1 MSQNVP
7 LLRVNVKRIFVT
19 NNNIYVKKVVD
30 GSTGNVLWS
39 EQEELNLSVN
49 WINATRVLS
58 KNNRPLMY
66 FSIEGFDNVPSKYTI
81 SYKLYAKVN
90 SGDEY
95 TLKTSGTLNAPIHEA
110 ERFVPDQ
117 NRYYKLVADVTTNM
131 DDWAD
136 TSVESE
142 IFVDYIKAVS
152 PTWLFDTTYTNY
164 YVGEIV
170 ELNSLDIDDNY
181 RGFVISNWSSGI
193 TVDSQSYGMY
203 YVRMPSEPGY
213 AWVEAYCPG
222 DISYGIL
229 DSDVARNGVTVKS
242 IGNVVW
248 DSSNVYLLHNT
259 IRFTINNFPSGA
271 VSAKLYHVS
280 AVRDLDMF
288 AIAPWTLVSSSSFS
302 SVYDLELSVYNSGTH
317 VYPSDA
323 ILGAYFKLEVE
334 FYDSSGNVVAR
345 AEYGSPRKIGYCMNL
360 PESYNLYYNKN
371 EQYIIPQLESEFAA
385 NAVSYSG
392 TAKATN
398 AGSYYISANLVDT
411 EMWQWSDGSTSAKSF
426 NWKILPAYW
435 TANHETANDWLEI
448 KNGVIRI
455 RIYDYPNGAASN
467 VGPFSGT
474 YRLYQVGITNPVDN
488 GGFSVTPGDTGNIY
502 FDTSVVPIP
511 GASYYYEAT
520 VNAHGS
526 NYAQTSIKS
535 TSKELVSGGVH
546 TNVGGSITYL
556 FNYDS
561 TSSYGARFTFTKSA
575 TQSIYVVIQRKNIA
589 NGETSYSAW
598 REYHFMVGDGNKSW
612 TDKATMLIKKSDG
625 TWSASSSAWYY
636 KNGNSWGVEIGLD
649 TGCQYLVT
657 EIGADPSSSIYLL
670 CYNASTRLA
679 YNGSNQYAWNQSSAI
694 GSVTSGTKYATNVG
708 GYSCTITKSENAI
721 WADTMTRFDYVRSF
735 NWGIYGNWTG
745 GGNPKLIVGGDFG
758 SAWTNPVTGGT
769 YSKREVYGCIYD
781 YPNGTM
787 TTSKRVTGTIKLY
800 KDGSLLLEKAFTSAP
815 NASGN
820 VPIPTGHTV
829 TDSTYYAIIT
839 VNEANYMTGLTN
851 YRTDNFVHKHTWG
864 SPTYTSDGSSTHT
877 SREVCT
883 KCDAVR
889 TTTGIAHT
897 WDGNYTYSAS
907 HGSSTHARTDHC
919 TYCNQ
924 ARTVNKEHTSDG
936 TGYRF
941 KYNGNKTH
949 ERANVCKYCNK
960 RYNIV
965 TKNCTRPSGS
975 KKCKYC
981 DNNTSWH
988 S

>member
-19 NNNIYVKKVVD
+19 NNSIYVKKVVD
-30 GSTGNVLWS
+30 GLTGNVLWS
-39 EQEELNLSVN
+39 EQEELDLSVN

-66 FSIEGFDNVPSKYTI
+66 FSIEGFDNIPSKYTI

-90 SGDEY
+90 LGDEY
-95 TLKTSGTLNAPIHEA
+95 TLKMSGTINAPDHEA
-110 ERFVPDQ
+110 GRFVPDQ

-164 YVGEIV
+164 YVGEVV
-170 ELNSLDIDDNY
+170 ELNSLDIYDNY

-193 TVDSQSYGMY
+193 TVENDSYGTY
-203 YVRMPSEPGY
+203 YVKMPSEPGY

-229 DSDVARNGVTVKS
+229 DSDVARNGVTVKR
-242 IGNVVW
+242 IGNIVW
-248 DSSNVYLLHNT
+248 NSNNVYSLGNT
-259 IRFTINNFPSGA
+259 VRFTINNFPSGA
-271 VSAKLYHVS
+271 VSAKLYRVY
-280 AVRDLDMF
+280 AVRDTDMF
-288 AIAPWTLVSSSSFS
+288 PIAPWTLVSSSSS
-302 SVYDLELSVYNSGTH
+302 NSVYDLELSVYNSGTH

-323 ILGAYFKLEVE
+323 IFGAYFTLEVE
-334 FYDSSGNVVAR
+334 FYDSSENVVAR
-345 AEYGSPRKIGYCMNL
+345 AEYGSPRKIGYCVDL

-371 EQYIIPQLESEFAA
+371 EQYIIPDLEYSFAA
-385 NAVSYSG
+385 NGISYSG

-398 AGSYYISANLVDT
+398 AGSYYISASFIDT
-411 EMWQWSDGSTSAKSF
+411 EMYQWSDGSTSAKSF

-474 YRLYQVGITNPVDN
+474 YKLYQVGITNPVDN

-502 FDTSVVPIP
+502 FDTSIVPLP

-520 VNAHGS
+520 INAHGS
-526 NYAQTSIKS
+526 NYAQTSVKS

-546 TNVGGSITYL
+546 TNVGGNVTYL
-556 FNYDS
+556 YNYDS
-561 TSSYGARFTFTKSA
+561 TSGYGARFTFTKSA

-625 TWSASSSAWYY
+625 TWSVSSSAWYY

-787 TTSKRVTGTIKLY
+787 TTSKRGTGTIKLY
-800 KDGSLLLEKAFTSAP
+800 KDGSLLLEKSFTSAP

-851 YRTDNFVHKHTWG
+851 YRTDNFVHEHTWG
-864 SPTYTSDGSSTHT
+864 SPTYTSDGSSSHT
-877 SREVCT
+877 IREVCT

-889 TTTGIAHT
+889 TTTGAHT

-988 S
+988 A

>member
-1 MSQNVP
+1 MSQDVP

-19 NNNIYVKKVVD
+19 NNSIYLKKVVD
-30 GSTGNVLWS
+30 GLTGNVLWS

-95 TLKTSGTLNAPIHEA
+95 TLKMSGTLKAPIHEA

-164 YVGEIV
+164 YVGEVV

-181 RGFVISNWSSGI
+181 RGYVISNWSSGI
-193 TVDSQSYGMY
+193 TVDSQSYGTY

-242 IGNVVW
+242 IGNIVW
-248 DSSNVYLLHNT
+248 NSSNVYSLGNT
-259 IRFTINNFPSGA
+259 VRFTINNFPSGA

-280 AVRDLDMF
+280 AVRDGDMF
-288 AIAPWTLVSSSSFS
+288 TIAPWTLVSSSSS
-302 SVYDLELSVYNSGTH
+302 NSVYDLELSVYNSGTH

-323 ILGAYFKLEVE
+323 ILGAYFTLEVD
-334 FYDSSGNVVAR
+334 FYNSSGNVVAS

-371 EQYIIPQLESEFAA
+371 EQHIIPQLEYEFAA

-392 TAKATN
+392 TASATN
-398 AGSYYISANLVDT
+398 AGSYYISASLVDT

-435 TANHETANDWLEI
+435 EANQGNADNWLEVQ
-448 KNGVIRI
+448 NGVVRI

-474 YRLYQVGITNPVDN
+474 YKLYQVGITNPVDS
-488 GGFSVTPGDTGNIY
+488 GGFSATPGDAGNIY
-502 FDTSVVPIP
+502 FNTSVVPLP

-526 NYAQTSIKS
+526 NYAQTSVKS

-546 TNVGGSITYL
+546 TNVGGSVTYL
-556 FNYDS
+556 YNYDS
-561 TSSYGARFTFTKSA
+561 TSGYGARFTFTKSA
-575 TQSIYVVIQRKNIA
+575 TQSVYVVIQRKNVS

-625 TWSASSSAWYY
+625 TWSVSSSAWYY

-657 EIGADPSSSIYLL
+657 EIGADPSSSMYLL
-670 CYNASTRLA
+670 CYNATTRLA

-694 GSVTSGTKYATNVG
+694 GSVTSGTKYAAKVG
-708 GYSCTITKSENAI
+708 GYSCTITKSENAV
-721 WADTMTRFDYVRSF
+721 WEDTMTRFDYVRSF
-735 NWGIYGNWTG
+735 DWGIYGNWTG
-745 GGNPKLIVGGDFG
+745 GGNPKLVVGGDFG

-800 KDGSLLLEKAFTSAP
+800 KDGSLLLEKSFTSAP

-839 VNEANYMTGLTN
+839 INEANYMTGLTN
-851 YRTDNFVHKHTWG
+851 YRTDNFVHTHTWG
-864 SPTYTSDGSSTHT
+864 SPTYTSDGSSSHT
-877 SREVCT
+877 IREVCT

-889 TTTGIAHT
+889 TTTGAHT

-924 ARTVNKEHTSDG
+924 ARTVNKEHTDGG
-936 TGYRF
+936 TGYRY

-981 DNNTSWH
+981 DNNKSWH

>member
-1 MSQNVP
+1 MAQTFKLNKT
-7 LLRVNVKRIFVT
+7 NVKKIKCIA
-19 NNNIYVKKVVD
+19 NGDSYYLKKVFD
-30 GSTGNVLWS
+30 TSGNVLW
-39 EQEELNLSVN
+39 QETQSIPLSLTWTGTNRVESDSPPDMV
-49 WINATRVLS
+49 ATLHGLDVLTYGPAIDHS
-58 KNNRPLMY
+58 
-66 FSIEGFDNVPSKYTI
+66 F
-81 SYKLYAKVN
+81 YAKVN
-90 SGDEY
+90 SGDSYALVESRINGGN
-95 TLKTSGTLNAPIHEA
+95 TAFNFG
-110 ERFVPDQ
+110 VPDE
-117 NRYYKLVADVTTNM
+117 NRYYKLDITVKTSTSEEEYETTSIS
-131 DDWAD
+131 D
-136 TSVESE
+136 ELF
-142 IFVDYIKAVS
+142 IDYIKAEAPNVRVYIDDFFENEEVYIS
-152 PTWLFDTTYTNY
+152 DIIVFPDPDIIVTECSSNITVNYDESNY
-164 YVGEIV
+164 YGH
-170 ELNSLDIDDNY
+170 Y
-181 RGFVISNWSSGI
+181 RFTLKSAGPAWFKC
-193 TVDSQSYGMY
+193 Y
-203 YVRMPSEPGY
+203 Y
-213 AWVEAYCPG
+213 PG
-222 DISYGIL
+222 DASRGIY
-229 DSDVARNGVTVKS
+229 DSEVATCYFTVKQACT
-242 IGNVVW
+242 ITW
-248 DSSNVYLLHNT
+248 DPDNTYYLGLNA
-259 IRFTINNFPSGA
+259 RFTITNMPSGT
-271 VSAKLYHVS
+271 AKV
-280 AVRDLDMF
+280 
-288 AIAPWTLVSSSSFS
+288 AIVNASSIGSSMYNVGPATLVSSSSTS
-302 SVYDLELSVYNSGTH
+302 YVYDLRLSVLNSGGHVVADDAIVGCLVQFEIYFYNSNEEPIARCRATTPCAINGMIHFPDT
-317 VYPSDA
+317 SD
-323 ILGAYFKLEVE
+323 
-334 FYDSSGNVVAR
+334 
-345 AEYGSPRKIGYCMNL
+345 
-360 PESYNLYYNKN
+360 LYYTRS
-371 EQYIIPQLESEFAA
+371 EQMLFGD
-385 NAVSYSG
+385 YSACTVIG
-392 TAKATN
+392 TRYATDAETYSITATLN
-398 AGSYYISANLVDT
+398 NTSLN
-411 EMWQWSDGSTSAKSF
+411 MWEDGTRTSKTF
-426 NWKILPAYW
+426 TRRILPAYW
-435 TANHETANDWLEI
+435 EANQGTADNWLEI
-448 KNGVIRI
+448 KNGVVRI
-455 RIYDYPNGAASN
+455 RIYDYPNGVASN
-467 VGPFSGT
+467 IGPFSGT
-474 YRLYQVGITNPVDN
+474 YRLYQVGIANPVDN
-488 GGFSVTPGDTGNIY
+488 GGFSATPGDTGNIY
-502 FDTSVVPIP
+502 FDTSVVPLP

-526 NYAQTSIKS
+526 NYAQTSVKS

-556 FNYDS
+556 YNYDS
-561 TSSYGARFTFTKSA
+561 TSGYGARFTFTKNA
-575 TQSIYVVIQRKNIA
+575 TRSVYVVIQRKNIA

-625 TWSASSSAWYY
+625 TWSVSSSAWYY

-679 YNGSNQYAWNQSSAI
+679 YNGSNQYAWNQSAAI

-721 WADTMTRFDYVRSF
+721 WEDTMTRFDYVRSF

-745 GGNPKLIVGGDFG
+745 GGNPKLVVGGDFS

-800 KDGSLLLEKAFTSAP
+800 KDGSLLLEKSFTSAP

-829 TDSTYYAIIT
+829 ASGSTYYALIT
-839 VNEANYMTGLTN
+839 VNEANYMTGLSN
-851 YRTDNFVHKHTWG
+851 YRTDNFVHEHTWG

-889 TTTGIAHT
+889 TTSGIAHT

-924 ARTVNKEHTSDG
+924 ARTVNKEHTDDG

-981 DNNTSWH
+981 DNKTSWH
-988 S
+988 A